1 METTFFY
8 LTMDRLVVFES
19 LKTSEKLHLH
29 GPLAFGQKVAVHK
42 HNQPALYIVRGLAD
56 FLGGAVRQ
64 YKKSLDVSSGDTRTH
79 LLVGELLTSL
89 QRNEE
94 AIYYYTR
101 AEKLASTAEDRSAA
115 KNGLENLRPGR

>member
-56 FLGGAVRQ
+56 FLGGAVRRVLGLDA
-64 YKKSLDVSSGDTRTH
+64 KVNAVLVPSGHKHGWGSLPGNTSIEHVSGQT
-79 LLVGELLTSL
+79 
-89 QRNEE
+89 
-94 AIYYYTR
+94 AIDQVLGTI
-101 AEKLASTAEDRSAA
+101 
-115 KNGLENLRPGR
+115 